1 MSKLLRRVIS
11 AAASLLLALI
21 GIVAIEQ
28 EQPAAALNG
37 NMFDPGL
44 IISDSVFYDFGTMT
58 VEEIQRFL
66 DAKNPNCRAS
76 ANGPACLK
84 NYRMDTQA
92 KAGESGRCDPVAA
105 KTDQSAAQII
115 FDVANACKI
124 NPRVLLVILQKEQG
138 LVQAPNPTEY
148 MYRAALGYGCP
159 DSKPEICGKGSTITG
174 LFNQLYRGAGQ
185 LQWYGDPRG
194 SFTYLKV
201 GTNVSVKYYPDDN
214 RTTKCGSK
222 TFMLKSQATAAL
234 YYYTPYTPNDAA
246 LKNLYGTGDNCS
258 AYGNRNFWRFFSDWF
273 GSPIAGGF
281 LLKSADSDTYLIVDE
296 KKYKITDP
304 SILPSLEP
312 LGPLGTVSQPYLDSF
327 EDGGDFTP
335 IVKAAN
341 QQKYLIAGGKRYSIS
356 SCALAADFGLDCA
369 KAITLTSSQLQAL
382 PLDGPLTR
390 LVKGTGEDWYYVDE
404 GQVREILDDA
414 SVQAESINLPVPSNV
429 QIGQLSGL
437 TWGPPIAANGVLL
450 SNRTTGA
457 FGVYVTGEFY
467 ELDIET
473 AKAIDFTR
481 WFTASGGTLSTIGL
495 SAVDKTTAIRPLVK
509 DSLGNYWVLT
519 PDGRQRVT
527 AASPFVA
534 EVPTVSTKLLTF
546 ITTLDGAIGTPA
558 FVKRAD
564 QKSTYYVTPNLARV
578 TPSAADRAGLS
589 EYLAQPE
596 TVTLTEPA
604 FAQLTLGNP
613 VLAPASL
620 VKSKTTGQVFLINGW
635 TRALKIPD
643 QNALDALELGI
654 PRTIKDESLVGYQTA
669 ASFSGLKFVCDGLT
683 YLPVNGL
690 AMRIEA
696 ADAAQY
702 PGRSTKLAPAVCQ
715 KMVVAQDAAGRF
727 IFDENTRKYFLVD
740 GGKRRPIATAGA
752 YRKLAA
758 GLTKSF
764 VADVNLLA
772 RVPIGAA
779 APATL
784 SSGSAG
790 GSGGGSGGTGG
801 TGGTGGSG
809 NSGGTGGTTPTTYT
823 VLAGD
828 TLSKIAAKFKTTVD
842 LLLTANKLAS
852 ANLIKVGQKLTI
864 VVP

>member
-1 MSKLLRRVIS
+1 MSKLVRRVIG

-21 GIVAIEQ
+21 GIVAIEP
-28 EQPAAALNG
+28 EPPASALNG
-37 NMFDPGL
+37 SMFDPGL

-58 VEEIQRFL
+58 VAEIQRFL
-66 DAKNPNCRAS
+66 DAKNPNCRAAAS
-76 ANGPACLK
+76 GPACLK

-92 KAGESGRCDPVAA
+92 KAGESGRCDPLSA

-201 GTNVSVKYYPDDN
+201 GTNISVKYYPDDN
-214 RTTKCGSK
+214 RSVKCGSK

-234 YYYTPYTPNDAA
+234 YYYTPYTPNEAA

-327 EDGGDFTP
+327 QDGGEFTP

-390 LVKGTGEDWYYVDE
+390 LVKGAAEDWYYVDE

-414 SVQAESINLPVPSNV
+414 SVEAEGISLPVPSNV
-429 QIGQLSGL
+429 SVSQLSGL
-437 TWGPPIAANGVLL
+437 IWGKPIAASGSLVT
-450 SNRTTGA
+450 NRSTGA
-457 FGVYVTGEFY
+457 FGVYVSDEFY
-467 ELDIET
+467 ELDSET
-473 AKAIDFTR
+473 AKAIDFTK
-481 WFTASGGTLSTIGL
+481 WFTASGGTLSTLGL
-495 SAVDKTTAIRPLVK
+495 SAVDKATVIRPFIK
-509 DSLGNYWVLT
+509 DSLENFWVLT

-527 AASPFVA
+527 AASPFVP
-534 EVPTVSTKLLTF
+534 EVATVSTKLLSF
-546 ITTLDGAIGTPA
+546 IATLEGSIGTPA
-558 FVKRAD
+558 LAKVAD
-564 QKSTYYVTPNLARV
+564 QKSTYYVTPGVARI

-589 EYLAQPE
+589 EYLAQE
-596 TVTLTEPA
+596 QTITLTAPA
-604 FAQLTLGNP
+604 FAQLTLSTP

-620 VKSKTTGQVFLINGW
+620 VKSKTSGQVYLVNGW
-635 TRALKIPD
+635 TRALKMPD
-643 QNALDALELGI
+643 QNALDALSLGV
-654 PRTIKDESLVGYQTA
+654 PRAVNETSLAGYQTN
-669 ASFSGLKFVCDGLT
+669 ASFSGLKYVCDGVT

-690 AMRIEA
+690 ALRIEA
-696 ADAAQY
+696 ADAVHF
-702 PGRSTKLAPAVCQ
+702 PGRATKLSPAVCE
-715 KMVVAQDAAGRF
+715 KFVVSDQVAGRF
-727 IFDENTRKYFLVD
+727 VFDETARKYFLID
-740 GGKRRPIATAGA
+740 SGKRRPIATAAA
-752 YRKLAA
+752 YRKLAT

-764 VADVNLLA
+764 VADKNLLA

-779 APATL
+779 APTSL
-784 SSGSAG
+784 TSGGSTSG
-790 GSGGGSGGTGG
+790 GSGDSGGSTGG
-801 TGGTGGSG
+801 GSTGGGS
-809 NSGGTGGTTPTTYT
+809 TTPTTYT
-823 VLAGD
+823 VVAGD
-828 TLSKIAAKFKTTVD
+828 TLSKIATKFKTTVD
-842 LLLTANKLAS
+842 LLLKANNLTS

-864 VVP
+864 VLP